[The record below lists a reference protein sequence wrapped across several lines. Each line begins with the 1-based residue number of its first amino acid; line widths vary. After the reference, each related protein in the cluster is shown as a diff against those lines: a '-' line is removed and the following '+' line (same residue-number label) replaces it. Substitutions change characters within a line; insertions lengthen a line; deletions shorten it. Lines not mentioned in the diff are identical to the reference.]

1 VGSKGGTVYGF
12 GGTQTVASTDV
23 KRGGSRERQDWRDF
37 SAFMRLPVYQWDTE
51 ILSNF
56 RKDCFKSANDG
67 LSNAITC
74 TYISNRDDCSQR
86 AEFNLTFSLILAN
99 ILHTFLLV
107 LEYHQRRTKADSKR
121 IW

>member
-12 GGTQTVASTDV
+12 DGAQTFASTDV
-23 KRGGSRERQDWRDF
+23 KRGGSRERQDWREF

-56 RKDCFKSANDG
+56 RKYHFKSTTDG
-67 LSNAITC
+67 LSDAITC
-74 TYISNRDDCSQR
+74 TYISNSDDCSQR
-86 AEFNLTFSLILAN
+86 AEFNLTFSLVLAN

-107 LEYHQRRTKADSKR
+107 LDYHQRRTKADIKH